1 MSPFSPFKKISSKT
15 TVNYSIAWG
24 LGKRPWWQITRLPS
38 RAEVSFI
45 PIYSF
50 DTKENDQTIYS
61 LFQDKS
67 FMRSNPQTAQFTY
80 LKYTMQGVLI
90 YSCQWATITKT
101 NFYNDYHYRYYVTS
115 GHFHPPP
122 PPPVPYPLA
131 VTPLPSGPLSPSEAE
146 ETTNLFS
153 VPIVLPS
160 LDISPK

>member
-1 MSPFSPFKKISSKT
+1 
-15 TVNYSIAWG
+15 
-24 LGKRPWWQITRLPS
+24 
-38 RAEVSFI
+38 
-45 PIYSF
+45 
-50 DTKENDQTIYS
+50 
-61 LFQDKS
+61 
-67 FMRSNPQTAQFTY
+67 MRSNPQTAQFTY

-160 LDISPK
+160 LDISPKQKHPTSDNVWLLSFSTLFTKFIHAVACISTSSFFLAKACSTV